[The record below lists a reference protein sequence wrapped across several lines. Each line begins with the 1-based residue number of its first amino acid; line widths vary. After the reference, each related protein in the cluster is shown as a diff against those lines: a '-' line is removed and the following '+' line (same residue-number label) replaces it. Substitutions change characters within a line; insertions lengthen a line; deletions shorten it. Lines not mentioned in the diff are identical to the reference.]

1 MYRGF
6 KTYRHWL
13 NYSLH
18 ALSAVI
24 CGDDEVIDEMLGQNN
39 YKSVLDLPLDVA
51 QKWYKQ
57 LKEVAKQVAPKH
69 NKLREAVGLG
79 KMSDGQHRLI
89 VKLTKY
95 DFNWKPEASF
105 SYLAEMFPDYRK
117 RLSLWEIE
125 NSKINKLLAL
135 LTTKDADKVIKRLLQ
150 MKKRN
155 EKGEKQEVKPETDE
169 II

>member
-24 CGDDEVIDEMLGQNN
+24 CGDDTVIDEMLEQNY
-39 YKSVLDLPLDVA
+39 YKSVKDLPNNTA
-51 QKWYKQ
+51 ESWYKQ
-57 LKEVAKQVAPKH
+57 LKEVAKQTAPKH
-69 NKLREAVGLG
+69 QKLKEAIGLG
-79 KMSDGQHRLI
+79 NMSDGQRKLI
-89 VKLTKY
+89 IKLTKY
-95 DFNWKPEASF
+95 EFNWKPEATF
-105 SYLAEMFPDYRK
+105 SYIAEMFPDYRK

-125 NSKINKLLAL
+125 NSKVNKLMAL

-150 MKKRN
+150 LQKRN
-155 EKGEKQEVKPETDE
+155 KAEAEAKARGN

>member
-1 MYRGF
+1 MHRGF

-24 CGDDEVIDEMLGQNN
+24 CGDDKVIDEMLEQNH
-39 YKSVLDLPLDVA
+39 YKSVCDLPLDVA
-51 QKWYKQ
+51 RSWYKQ

-69 NKLREAVGLG
+69 DKLKETIGLG
-79 KMSDGQHRLI
+79 KMSDGQRKLI
-89 VKLTKY
+89 IKLTKY
-95 DFNWKPEASF
+95 TFNWSDEAAF

-125 NSKINKLLAL
+125 NSKINKLMAL

-150 MKKRN
+150 LQKRN
-155 EKGEKQEVKPETDE
+155 ASTGSATSEDIK
-169 II
+169 